1 MALFK
6 TANPALQANTFSSVP
21 KAADSE
27 NRMTLGGTSNKTAFL
42 LGLLLIAGAYA
53 WRSYIPPKTQFD
65 HSPGIALAMYGS
77 IIAAIFIG
85 SFITFKPRTAPFLA
99 WLFALCEG
107 YAMGVI
113 SRAFDSTY
121 PGIVGE
127 SIFLTLFVFAVL
139 LIIYKLGLIEVSE
152 NIKLIIVSATAS
164 IFAYY
169 VAVFILGLYGID
181 VPVFHSSGMFAIVVS
196 IIVVAIAA
204 LNLVL
209 DLDFI
214 EQGVALGAPKYME
227 WYGAFGLM
235 VTLIW
240 LYFEVLRTLGKLCRK

>member
-6 TANPALQANTFSSVP
+6 TANPALQANIFRSIP
-21 KAADSE
+21 KVIGSE
-27 NRMTLGGTSNKTAFL
+27 NQMTLGGTSNKTAFL
-42 LGLLLIAGAYA
+42 LCLLFITGAYA
-53 WRSYIPPKTQFD
+53 WHTYIPPKNQFD
-65 HSPGIALAMYGS
+65 HSPGIALTMYGS
-77 IIAAIFIG
+77 IIAAFLIG
-85 SFITFKPRTAPFLA
+85 SYITFKPRTAPFLA
-99 WLFALCEG
+99 WLYTVCEG

-113 SRAFDSTY
+113 SRAFNSTY

-127 SIFLTLFVFAVL
+127 SILLTLFVFTLL

-152 NIKLIIVSATAS
+152 NTKLIIVSATAS

-181 VPVFHSSGMFAIVVS
+181 VPVFHSSSEYAILIS
-196 IIVVAIAA
+196 IIIVSIAA

-214 EQGVALGAPKYME
+214 EQGVAIGSPKYME

-240 LYFEVLRTLGKLCRK
+240 LYFEMLHTLGKLFRE